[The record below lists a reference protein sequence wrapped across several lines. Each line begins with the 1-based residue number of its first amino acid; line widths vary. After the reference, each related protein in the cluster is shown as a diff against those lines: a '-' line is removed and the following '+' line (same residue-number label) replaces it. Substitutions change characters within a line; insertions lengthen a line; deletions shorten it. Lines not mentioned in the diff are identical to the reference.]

1 MNYHWENI
9 QNENIKTVIKPNIS
23 HTKFI
28 STVFKHVAVKGNVS
42 KC

>member
-9 QNENIKTVIKPNIS
+9 QNENIKIVIKLNIC

-28 STVFKHVAVKGNVS
+28 STVFKHVAVKNVS